1 MSIFQSRFG
10 EGTIRSSKWIHGHRI
25 IGIVHSGDRDWISRG
40 FKTHRQPANPLIWP
54 VSDRVVSRQS
64 PPRGP
69 DHPKTSI
76 SRDPIHTHT
85 HRRGSSLSMVNV
97 WFANKL
103 RWPNLCPTRFWF
115 SAVRPRFN
123 PFDDEW
129 NRSKPSNTLHCAI
142 LIYIYMCVCWWVV
155 VYTERI
161 CLIVLI
167 LDGVMMQRVCVNGI
181 SLSFLK
187 NFNQHVLSEI
197 DELSLKIVV
206 SIVIYKI
213 WNLFINSK

>member
-64 PPRGP
+64 PLRGP

-129 NRSKPSNTLHCAI
+129 NRSKPSNTLHYAI
-142 LIYIYMCVCWWVV
+142 LIYICVCVCCS
-155 VYTERI
+155 VYWAD
-161 CLIVLI
+161 LF
-167 LDGVMMQRVCVNGI
+167 DRVDFGWSDDATGLC
-181 SLSFLK
+181 
-187 NFNQHVLSEI
+187 
-197 DELSLKIVV
+197 
-206 SIVIYKI
+206 
-213 WNLFINSK
+213 